1 MADDVGNRNDLS
13 ENASSSASSD
23 KRKKSA
29 LEILHNDR
37 LKNTEKGQEHDSENQ
52 EEVRFYP
59 PNNAQQLAKD
69 CNSYPKPLTP
79 LEIKAE
85 QKLGKYKIIKL
96 LSDEGG
102 FGNVFLAEDTEK
114 DTKLKKDVAIKVLKP
129 ADNNGQIEQED
140 IEQFC
145 KEIEEFCNE
154 IETQA
159 KLRHRNIVSLLD
171 SGRFGNVPFFVMEY
185 MEGGTLEKKVK
196 ENPDGMDPKQ
206 VAEYMEGPG
215 NGLAEMHDKGFVHRD
230 VKPANLLLD
239 KNNEGLQ
246 KNKSSHDTPGSSDL
260 DGTNKN
266 LGAPEVKVGDL
277 GRVAP
282 IGTKGLSGSNY
293 YLAPEQVND
302 EACYS
307 ETAEARPQS
316 NTEKPEQVN
325 NGICYPGTDVY
336 GLGVTALELCTGK
349 KPQEC
354 MEIDQDQQVKI
365 KDWEDK
371 HRLTWKGMQEDLR
384 NGYLSKKLYKWVISK
399 HVLKADTNESR
410 EFSLVLSRAVDK
422 DLTKRPSARAF
433 VRGLW
438 QAVLSPEQLRKRS
451 EKEKD
456 LDTFYEKHNRDE
468 RRTYYLDHENKSG
481 LLEKLT
487 LGYCLDLYQS
497 LEGQEYREK
506 RIELCKMLEPKMLRK
521 LYKILKLKPEQQ
533 DVLFGEI
540 MAGQIYEEPKDRTKL
555 YKILKHEQQK
565 ELVRKLDLEKQCAL
579 YQDLIIQ
586 EGRTK
591 LYKMLKQEQ
600 QSELAGNFEIKIVE
614 ELHNDIKEQE
624 GRTKL
629 YKMLKQEQQSELVG
643 NLEIKIVE
651 ELYNDIKEQEERT
664 KLYKMLNKKRQGEL
678 ARKLRI
684 DDINKLYKNLKVQK
698 CKNLYIE
705 LYVDI
710 EQYKKNDLVKRNFEN
725 DEITDLYQGLKE
737 QGYIKEHE
745 RLYKILSPRQKQD
758 IDNIISINRD
768 LEEPISK
775 KRTTSRLKMSEKGR
789 NNLEKF
795 GNIMKLGGG
804 VYDTHSEDSTD
815 SEIDDYTVPSNLR
828 SQGRL
833 GKGLGLP
840 QRKLPEL
847 DDKDKHSST
856 EEKQEEQSKEQPT
869 RPKDSSA
876 HPSEPQVGEVRQVFV
891 DRDDDLRREDTLE
904 RPDSKGRSD
913 GDSSSSRLLEER
925 KKESLSPSED
935 HQQVVSSE
943 RNNGSLKEQG
953 YQQVVSSERNNG
965 SLKEQGYQQVV
976 SSEDHQVPMNQ
987 RDESGGDT
995 ASKGKLED
1003 VSKREVVP
1011 HTTVD
1016 GNSNLLRPKEV
1027 QEELVISA
1035 DKKEPSS
1042 SKIRQP
1048 LKHRPLIEPE
1058 ESGAGSSVDS
1068 GNVQEVSVR
1077 EELVSLQET
1086 QKNRDDA
1093 PEPISEIHVRQDNS
1107 ASTSVLKSSLEKPEE
1122 EIQEINLFDSDN
1134 RILTDTTPR
1143 SKEERQQDKIKNI
1156 RGEIG
1161 YSESPSDQ
1169 DIVTILFKNSKNGKI
1184 QLEVTEE
1191 LWEDVK
1197 NGKDQHK
1204 IKKELWEDVKNG
1216 MSQHEIT
1223 DKSEENTNN
1232 RKMLQIEVTDD
1243 LRDEMLK
1250 YKFDMSD
1257 LRHDIQKSLDGGKT
1271 AKEGGLADKENELLY
1286 KLIKEDIIKEL
1297 QVAEPDEKKTRGD
1310 SIKERFGK
1318 AGRLTRVKEICREY
1332 NKIVRAIVEEG
1343 RLLKDNE
1350 SKLIGLKGTFDLKRE
1365 EALKGYG
1372 QGWKEH
1378 DERNTAEYHLRTI
1391 RDAVQGI
1398 YNHLDKSR
1406 TETPSLL
1413 DNQGSQAILPQDI
1426 EKIQGIDLSNN
1437 RDKREFASERSD
1449 GRANIEE
1456 QGSLPEQTNP
1466 DQPVSSQGSGSI
1478 EGDKRDQETPWS
1490 SRSNVNDANY
1500 LAKIDKAIGS
1510 MKVELSWTT
1519 KVGNRMRRL
1528 LTEKHRSGHVND
1540 QIDQLKK
1547 AVGEMRD
1554 NIVDLPEELKNKA
1567 FNIIS
1572 DKTEYLKE
1580 LRLLYVEKK
1589 REGRAGRYRFKEE
1602 LKDINDQL
1610 KTLSE
1615 AVSFYKQ
1622 IHEQCMGPQNN
1633 SSSQD
1638 TPGSSNLDETNK
1650 NLKVLS
1656 ASNKENAKGVIDDAF
1671 KQFLE
1676 DYKQGNTSK
1685 QLKEVVK
1692 EGLRKRWNEHKQSHE
1707 NLLGR
1712 AKGILQSD
1720 QYKKLEICH
1729 KNNIEA
1735 LYNIFNCYLE
1745 EKKIYEA
1752 FVCIQDIAKNIEDF
1766 KNSLEKTENPQTA
1779 RTKISFDI
1787 LNNNR
1792 YEYDNTEAIS
1802 EELVE
1807 PKSDNIPSEPT
1818 LEKYDTLLK
1827 EIDDKLANNYE
1838 TDIIP
1843 QDVVDKLMDTV
1854 DDLTDSNGEGR
1865 NIEIQRKIAVL
1876 EEMKEDMD
1884 LLSKVCQYQSEEE
1897 NKAVEAYV
1905 QVLEEYR
1912 QGNVQTP
1919 ARDTFKSACDAFNNI
1934 RNETNKEWQQQAFGS
1949 GSIEDDERD

>member
-1 MADDVGNRNDLS
+1 MGNRNDLS

-102 FGNVFLAEDTEK
+102 FGDVFLAEDTEK

-521 LYKILKLKPEQQ
+521 LYKILKPEQQ
-533 DVLFGEI
+533 NVLFGEI
-540 MAGQIYEEPKDRTKL
+540 MEGKIYESIKGQQDRTKL
-555 YKILKHEQQK
+555 NDILKPEHQKLIVISQDIEEPYEDIKKQNKRTEPREMLEMNQRKITDLTLNNEFRSKDNEFFSDSKSAKSENNTQKDTLHFIMPEPDSKSEAVSKANKKPNSKKLEAARKMKEKQKAKREMEEKRDVVSQSAKGTSKVSFLKSGAHSLKDPRQERPDEKSKGSESENDDLIVVKADILKHKRSNIKSEFVEDSGSSRLQR
-565 ELVRKLDLEKQCAL
+565 EPRESRGLVS
-579 YQDLIIQ
+579 
-586 EGRTK
+586 
-591 LYKMLKQEQ
+591 
-600 QSELAGNFEIKIVE
+600 SELNG
-614 ELHNDIKEQE
+614 E
-624 GRTKL
+624 GKYRGK
-629 YKMLKQEQQSELVG
+629 
-643 NLEIKIVE
+643 
-651 ELYNDIKEQEERT
+651 
-664 KLYKMLNKKRQGEL
+664 
-678 ARKLRI
+678 
-684 DDINKLYKNLKVQK
+684 
-698 CKNLYIE
+698 
-705 LYVDI
+705 
-710 EQYKKNDLVKRNFEN
+710 
-725 DEITDLYQGLKE
+725 
-737 QGYIKEHE
+737 
-745 RLYKILSPRQKQD
+745 QKQ
-758 IDNIISINRD
+758 R
-768 LEEPISK
+768 
-775 KRTTSRLKMSEKGR
+775 
-789 NNLEKF
+789 
-795 GNIMKLGGG
+795 
-804 VYDTHSEDSTD
+804 
-815 SEIDDYTVPSNLR
+815 
-828 SQGRL
+828 
-833 GKGLGLP
+833 
-840 QRKLPEL
+840 
-847 DDKDKHSST
+847 
-856 EEKQEEQSKEQPT
+856 KEQPAL
-869 RPKDSSA
+869 PEDFSA
-876 HPSEPQVGEVRQVFV
+876 HDQGSQVGEVKQVFV
-891 DRDDDLRREDTLE
+891 NRDDDLRRKDTLE
-904 RPDSKGRSD
+904 RPNSKGRSD

-935 HQQVVSSE
+935 H
-943 RNNGSLKEQG
+943 
-953 YQQVVSSERNNG
+953 QQVVSSERNNG

-1077 EELVSLQET
+1077 EEPVSLQET
-1086 QKNRDDA
+1086 QEMPNDVEKIFQNIHERINSCL
-1093 PEPISEIHVRQDNS
+1093 PEILSENFKK
-1107 ASTSVLKSSLEKPEE
+1107 TLEDLSKKLES
-1122 EIQEINLFDSDN
+1122 FY
-1134 RILTDTTPR
+1134 RI
-1143 SKEERQQDKIKNI
+1143 I
-1156 RGEIG
+1156 RGEI
-1161 YSESPSDQ
+1161 EVDE
-1169 DIVTILFKNSKNGKI
+1169 DKERFRNLKKIASKMD
-1184 QLEVTEE
+1184 
-1191 LWEDVK
+1191 EDLDRWSHV
-1197 NGKDQHK
+1197 
-1204 IKKELWEDVKNG
+1204 
-1216 MSQHEIT
+1216 
-1223 DKSEENTNN
+1223 
-1232 RKMLQIEVTDD
+1232 
-1243 LRDEMLK
+1243 
-1250 YKFDMSD
+1250 
-1257 LRHDIQKSLDGGKT
+1257 QK
-1271 AKEGGLADKENELLY
+1271 AKEALKQAIENDAAEEYKSIVSTLADKVFNTAEVAYKQILEGYQQESNSSDARERFNKACHWLEERPGDWKTYLQNTGLLSLKIESDETKAGTLQGLINAERLTEGKEPIPLKSWIEESGDASTSRSKENDVYSENKSSQGISEIADQY
-1286 KLIKEDIIKEL
+1286 VINKEMQGIKELL
-1297 QVAEPDEKKTRGD
+1297 QVAELDEKKTRGD
-1310 SIKERFGK
+1310 SIKERFGGT
-1318 AGRLTRVKEICREY
+1318 GRLTRVKEICREY

-1638 TPGSSNLDETNK
+1638 TPGSSNLDEINK